1 MRDRQTL
8 TGGGPAATRSVPAV
22 PAVPSTLRPGAAD
35 APAAY
40 RPLSTPIPSLLLKR
54 ITAGA
59 RRVAGHPREAH

>member
-1 MRDRQTL
+1 MRNRQTL
-8 TGGGPAATRSVPAV
+8 TGGGPAATRSV